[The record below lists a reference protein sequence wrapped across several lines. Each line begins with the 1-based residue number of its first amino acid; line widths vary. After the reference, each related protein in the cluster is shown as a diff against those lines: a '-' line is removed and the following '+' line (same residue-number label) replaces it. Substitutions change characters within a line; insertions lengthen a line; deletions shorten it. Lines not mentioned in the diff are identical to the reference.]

1 MANKQHPE
9 AFPGH
14 PERLIQHHIKLLQL
28 SESDG
33 VVASNIRD
41 KFEYVVFISL
51 QLILYF
57 I

>member
-14 PERLIQHHIKLLQL
+14 PEKLIQHHIKLLQL